1 MGTNHKKKFGM
12 NTETCIKY
20 LDFVNKECDRFL
32 DDNRVT
38 DDELNQ
44 LIIEFQRFQQQVA
57 DSELPEPVKNRIGG
71 MTIDYSRAQIER
83 GYWYMFAVL
92 LTLGLMVIFLSYWR
106 QLKRKRALVNLK
118 SEASSALM
126 FIKMNY

>member
-1 MGTNHKKKFGM
+1 M
-12 NTETCIKY
+12 NTETCIRY

-32 DDNRVT
+32 DDGQVT

-44 LIIEFQRFQQQVA
+44 LIIEFQRFQQRV
-57 DSELPEPVKNRIGG
+57 SESGLPEPVKNRIAGLNVE
-71 MTIDYSRAQIER
+71 YSRAQIER

-92 LTLGLMVIFLSYWR
+92 LTLGLMVIFLYFWR
-106 QLKRKRALVNLK
+106 QKKRKRALANLK

>member
-1 MGTNHKKKFGM
+1 M
-12 NTETCIKY
+12 NTETCIRY

-32 DDNRVT
+32 DDDRVT

-44 LIIEFQRFQQQVA
+44 LIIEFQRFQQRV
-57 DSELPEPVKNRIGG
+57 SESGLPEPVKNRIAGL
-71 MTIDYSRAQIER
+71 TVDYSRAQIER

-92 LTLGLMVIFLSYWR
+92 LTLGLMVIFLYFWR
-106 QLKRKRALVNLK
+106 QQKRKRALANLK

>member
-1 MGTNHKKKFGM
+1 M
-12 NTETCIKY
+12 NKETCIKY

-32 DDNRVT
+32 EDGRVT

-44 LIIEFQRFQQQVA
+44 LIIEFQRFQQGVSE
-57 DSELPEPVKNRIGG
+57 SELPEDIKNRIAGL
-71 MTIDYSRAQIER
+71 TVDYSRAQIER

-92 LTLGLMVIFLSYWR
+92 LSLGLMVIFLAYWR
-106 QLKRKRALVNLK
+106 QYKRKRALVNLK
-118 SEASSALM
+118 SEVSSALM